1 MRGVR
6 VTAPRDRDALYRPGY
21 SAYIFDWDGTVA
33 DSHRANYSAVSSA
46 LRLVGVDIS
55 WEWYIARHGLSAG
68 EMATAAAEEVGRR
81 IDVPR
86 VVESRD
92 EFFLRVVADVAPVA
106 PVASVI
112 RRLQGGA
119 PVAVA
124 TGGPRRTVLHPIDM
138 WEIGHLFSA
147 VVTRDDVSCGKPDP
161 ALFLRAS
168 ELLGVPAEKCLV
180 YEDSDE
186 GLEAARR
193 AGMDAVDVRPCL
205 ASERRGMTA
214 RTPS

>member
-124 TGGPRRTVLHPIDM
+124 TGGPRRTVLHTIDM
-138 WEIGHLFSA
+138 
-147 VVTRDDVSCGKPDP
+147 
-161 ALFLRAS
+161 
-168 ELLGVPAEKCLV
+168 
-180 YEDSDE
+180 
-186 GLEAARR
+186 
-193 AGMDAVDVRPCL
+193 
-205 ASERRGMTA
+205 
-214 RTPS
+214 